1 MKTRIKELRLSKGL
15 SQTALAVIVGCS
27 QNTISRIELEET
39 SPSSELLVEFSEYFN
54 VSVDYILYRSDIKN
68 FTPQVSLMT
77 LPPRLSEYVRKIQL
91 LPEVDKKTIF
101 VLIDHL
107 SNIT

>member
-1 MKTRIKELRLSKGL
+1 MKTRIKELRLSKRI

-39 SPSSELLVEFSEYFN
+39 SPSSELLVEFSNYFN
-54 VSVDYILYRSDIKN
+54 VSIDYILYKSDIKN
-68 FTPQVSLMT
+68 FTPPVSLMS
-77 LPPRLSEYVRKIQL
+77 LPPRLSEYVRKMQL
-91 LPEVDKKTIF
+91 LSEIDKKTIY

-107 SNIT
+107 SNN